1 MTPLEAAAL
10 LQQWAAKAKTNE
22 SREAC
27 EMAAEALHNSAKTR
41 KLAELKNGGV
51 VIHYARDEQGDQF
64 IVSAGHSVVGARRL
78 SDALDGL
85 LEKIGKKEA
94 NPNGCA

>member
-1 MTPLEAAAL
+1 MTPLEAAVL

-27 EMAAEALHNSAKTR
+27 EMAAEALRNGVKFSQIVDRSGTD
-41 KLAELKNGGV
+41 LAIN
-51 VIHYARDEQGDQF
+51 YMRDEQGDQF
-64 IVSAGHSVVGARRL
+64 IVSAGHSVVGARSL

-85 LEKIGKKEA
+85 LEKIERK
-94 NPNGCA
+94 NIT